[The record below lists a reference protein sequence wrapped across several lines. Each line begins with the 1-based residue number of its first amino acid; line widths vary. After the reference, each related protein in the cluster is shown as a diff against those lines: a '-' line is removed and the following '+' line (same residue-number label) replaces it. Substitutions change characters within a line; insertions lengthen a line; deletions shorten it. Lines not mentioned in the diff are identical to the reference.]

1 MKFSTPARHRARSL
15 PRLLQQATPVA
26 AAVAALWCTAGVA
39 QAQQAGAAPGGDVV
53 VITGIRRGIE
63 SAISVKRTADGIVE
77 AISSED
83 IGKLPDTTI
92 AESLARLP
100 GVTTQRTK
108 SGAASTISIR
118 GLGPD
123 FNGYLLN
130 GREQTSV
137 GDSRAVDLSVY
148 PAELISGATV
158 YKTGD
163 ASLMTAGLAGT
174 IDNKLV
180 DPLSFSKRVVA
191 GNAQTITTGKGL
203 PVEGSG
209 KRYSLTYIDQFADRT
224 IGVALGFVKADGTT
238 NELGSGGW
246 GDATVQATTTTGQVL
261 QGVRVLTFGGG
272 LDNYKNRR
280 VTDERTGF
288 VGILA
293 YRPNKDIRSQLDLY
307 YGKILSDAKETRLQ
321 GGLGGPITN
330 ATVVGGVASRG
341 TFQLGAGPNGLINR
355 IESIFDDDKIQSAGW
370 RTEWSFAPSWKG
382 TLDLSANS
390 AKRVQRNIEAYTGVT
405 TGADTLT
412 FDVTG
417 GPVPQLTLGRPL
429 EYTNPATI
437 KIRDQTGWSGVN
449 YPDGTTVPQAGY
461 SKGPTITDKVNAM
474 RLDFRKDLPE
484 NGYLTDVLFGG
495 NYTQRTKDRVT
506 DEGLIISAAGVGR
519 SPIDFPSSAYVESN
533 VGGTGLNMLT
543 FDPKADLWP
552 GAIILRKFNDDILS
566 KTWGVEEKVTT
577 LFAKAN
583 VDTQLA
589 GISVR
594 GNIGLQLVNTDQSSK
609 GFQARVGSDVTLT
622 NPAGDLRT
630 AGTKYT
636 DVLPSINLAGDL
648 GSGNVLRFG
657 AGQQIARNNL
667 TDMRNSF
674 AASVNTIVNNGPVG
688 IFIGS
693 AGNPNLKPMKALA
706 FDVAYEKYF
715 GNKGYIGAAFFYKKL
730 DTYVTSTTT
739 INYDFTEYARQ
750 LGLAI
755 PAGGPLGI
763 FTQPTNGSGGSVKG
777 IELSASVPFNLITNY
792 LNGFGLTASYSNT
805 DSSIGL
811 PNLIGLNPN
820 QRVPVTG
827 SMPLPGLS
835 KTNTKLM
842 LYYENHGF
850 SAFFAQNER
859 SKYVGSVANDA
870 IGGYPTLN
878 YIDAQKWTSAQ
889 IGYEFQEGML
899 KGLGIRAEGNNLN
912 KPTYTQLRLDGSIQ
926 SQNKTGSSVALK
938 ISYKL
943 P

>member
-1 MKFSTPARHRARSL
+1 MKSFK
-15 PRLLQQATPVA
+15 PRRGASRTMLQVTPVA
-26 AAVAALWCTAGVA
+26 GAVAAMLLGSTLA
-39 QAQQAGAAPGGDVV
+39 QAQQAPAEGAAAQVIT
-53 VITGIRRGIE
+53 ITGIRRGIE
-63 SAISVKRTADGIVE
+63 SAINVKKNADGVVE
-77 AISSED
+77 AISAED

-148 PAELISGATV
+148 PAELIAGATV

-163 ASLMTAGLAGT
+163 ATLMTAGLAGT

-191 GNAQTITTGKGL
+191 GNAQKITTGKGL

-261 QGVRVLTFGGG
+261 QGVKVLTFGGG

-293 YRPNKDIRSQLDLY
+293 YKPNKDIRSQLDLY
-307 YGKILSDAKETRLQ
+307 YGKIKTEAKETRLQ

-330 ATVVGGVASRG
+330 ATVVNGIATKG

-370 RTEWSFAPSWKG
+370 RTEWAFAPGWKG
-382 TLDLSANS
+382 TLDVSSNS
-390 AKRVQRNIEAYTGVT
+390 AKRVERNIEAYTGVNS
-405 TGADTLT
+405 GPDTLT
-412 FDVTG
+412 FDVTA

-429 EYTNPATI
+429 DYTNPATI

-449 YPDGTTVPQAGY
+449 YADGTTVPQAGY
-461 SKGPTITDKVNAM
+461 SKGPTINDKVNAL
-474 RLDFRKDLPE
+474 RLDFRKDLPD

-495 NYTQRTKDRVT
+495 NYTKRTKDRST

-519 SPIDFPSSAYVESN
+519 APIDFPGSAYVENN
-533 VGGTGLNMLT
+533 VGGTGLNTLT
-543 FDPKADLWP
+543 FDPSADLWP
-552 GAIILRKFNDDILS
+552 GAIILRKYNDDILS
-566 KTWGVEEKVTT
+566 KTWGVQEKVMT

-589 GISVR
+589 GIPVR
-594 GNIGLQLVNTDQSSK
+594 GNVGLQLVNTDQSSS
-609 GFQARVGSDVTLT
+609 GYQAQVDSSVTLT
-622 NPAGDLRT
+622 NPAGGLRT

-636 DVLPSINLAGDL
+636 DVLPSVNLAGDL
-648 GSGNVLRFG
+648 GNGNVLRFG

-674 AASVNTIVNNGPVG
+674 AASVNTILNNGPVG

-693 AGNPNLKPMKALA
+693 AGNPDLKPMKALA
-706 FDVAYEKYF
+706 FDLAYEKYF
-715 GNKGYIGAAFFYKKL
+715 GNKGYIGAAVFYKKL

-739 INYDFTEYARQ
+739 VNYDFTNYARQ

-755 PAGGPLGI
+755 PTGGPLGI
-763 FTQPTNGSGGSVKG
+763 FTQPTNGSGGNVKG
-777 IELSASVPFNLITNY
+777 IELSASVPFNLITRF
-792 LNGFGLTASYSNT
+792 LDGFGLTASYSNT
-805 DSSIGL
+805 ESSIGL

-820 QRVPVTG
+820 QRVPTTG
-827 SMPLPGLS
+827 TMQLPGLS

-842 LYYENHGF
+842 LYYENYGF
-850 SAFFAQNER
+850 SAFIAQNER
-859 SKYVGSVANDA
+859 SRYVGSVANDA

-889 IGYEFQEGML
+889 IGYEFQEGL
-899 KGLGIRAEGNNLN
+899 FKGLGIRAEGNNMN
-912 KPTYTQLRLDGSIQ
+912 KPTYTKLRLDGSIE
-926 SQNKTGSSVALK
+926 SQNKTGASVALK